1 MESKQFIS
9 DIVVYSKYAKYDK
22 NLKRRENWSEI
33 IMRNADM
40 HVKRYPQIADEI
52 YDVYAKYVIPKKV
65 FPSMRSLQ
73 FAGKAI
79 EVTPNRIFN
88 CAFASAD
95 HPAIFSETM
104 FNLLG
109 GCGVGYSVQKHHVE
123 QLPPI
128 KTPTN
133 KRHKRYLIPD
143 SIEGWSE
150 AIKVVMKSYFK
161 GSSRVVF
168 DYSDIRAKGTELVTA
183 GGHAPGPAPL
193 KLCIDLLTEKLD
205 SILESN
211 NGVAYLKPIEV
222 HDIICHISNA
232 VLAGGIRRSALI
244 SLFSFDDEEM
254 ITSKSNFKFETT
266 MAPRIE
272 GYNVVLEGS
281 YNGTRKEIIIGKE
294 QYEDYQKTGT
304 LPWYIFEE
312 QRGRANNSVVL
323 EYDKINREDFDG
335 IWKMVEESGAGE
347 PGVYWTNDR
356 DLGSNPCCEISL
368 QSKGYCNL
376 TEVVADGIDTQTE
389 YNNRA
394 RAAAFLGTLQ
404 AGYTNFHYLRDEWQ
418 DNAEDEALLGV
429 SMTGIASG
437 DVLKLDMIE
446 AAKCAADENE
456 RVAALIDINKAKRIT
471 TVKPSGTASLV
482 AGTSS
487 GIHAWHAP
495 YYIRRI
501 RINKDEAI
509 YAYLN
514 DRLPEDFLEDD
525 VFSPSTTAVLAVPV
539 KSPDDAIFRNESPVD
554 LLERV
559 KHVHDEWIANEYT
572 HREGA
577 NTHNVSVT
585 VSIDTDQWET
595 VGNWMWD
602 NRRSYHGISVLPL
615 DSGTY
620 LQMPFTDSTK
630 EEYDRL
636 ISKLNECGDIN
647 LDDIHEDRDHTDLS
661 GEAACSG
668 GACEVSAL

>member
-1 MESKQFIS
+1 MDSKEFLS
-9 DIVVYSKYAKYDK
+9 KVVVYSKYAKY
-22 NLKRRENWSEI
+22 NSSLQRRENWVEI
-33 IMRNADM
+33 IQRNAEM
-40 HVKRYPQIADEI
+40 HAKRYPQIADEI
-52 YDVYAKYVIPKKV
+52 YQVYADFVIPKRV

-88 CAFASAD
+88 CAFAAAD

-109 GCGVGYSVQKHHVE
+109 GCGVGYSVQQHHVE

-128 KTPTN
+128 QKPSK
-133 KRHKRYLIPD
+133 KRLKRYLIPD

-150 AIKVVMKSYFK
+150 AIKVLMKSYFK

-183 GGHAPGPAPL
+183 GGKAPGPAPL
-193 KLCIDLLTEKLD
+193 KECIDTIVEKLD
-205 SILESN
+205 TLIDDNHGAAKLTP
-211 NGVAYLKPIEV
+211 LEV
-222 HDIICHISNA
+222 HDIICYISDA

-244 SLFSFDDEEM
+244 SLFSLEDDEM
-254 ITSKSNFKFETT
+254 LNCKGNFKFTST

-272 GYNVVLEGS
+272 GDMVILEGS
-281 YNGTRKEIIIGKE
+281 YNGISKEIFLSKF
-294 QYEDYQKTGT
+294 QYETYQTTQT
-304 LPWYIFEE
+304 LPWYIFEP

-323 EYDKINREDFDG
+323 EYSVMERPDFDR
-335 IWKMVEESGAGE
+335 IWKRVEDSGCGE
-347 PGVYWTNDR
+347 PGVYWTHDR

-368 QSKGYCNL
+368 KSNGYCNL
-376 TEVVADGIDTQTE
+376 TEVVADGIDTQE
-389 YNNRA
+389 EFNA
-394 RAAAFLGTLQ
+394 RAKAASFLGTLQ
-404 AGYTNFHYLRDEWQ
+404 AGYTNFHYLRTDWQ

-437 DVLKLDMIE
+437 DVLKLDMVE
-446 AAKCAADENE
+446 AAKCAADENT
-456 RVAALIDINKAKRIT
+456 RVAQLIGTNPAKRIT

-495 YYIRRI
+495 HYVRRM

-509 YAYLN
+509 YEYLHQKMP
-514 DRLPEDFLEDD
+514 DEFLEDD
-525 VFSPSTTAVLAVPV
+525 AFSPTTTAVLSVPV
-539 KSPDDAIFRNESPVD
+539 KAPDGAIFRNESPTD

-559 KHVHDEWIANEYT
+559 KRVHDEWIANEYT

-585 VSIDTDQWET
+585 VSIDTDQWEE
-595 VGNWMWD
+595 VGDWMWE
-602 NRRSYHGISVLPL
+602 NREHYHGISVLPL
-615 DSGTY
+615 DGGSY
-620 LQMPFTDSTK
+620 PQLPFEEITE
-630 EEYDRL
+630 EEYTTL
-636 ISKLNECGDIN
+636 ITMFNDIDDVD
-647 LDDIHEDRDHTDLS
+647 LDDVVEEHDNTDLS
-661 GEAACSG
+661 GEQACSG
-668 GACEVSAL
+668 GACEISSL

>member
-1 MESKQFIS
+1 MDSKQFLS
-9 DIVVYSKYAKYDK
+9 DVVVYSKYAKYVPA
-22 NLKRRENWSEI
+22 LQRRENWAEI
-33 IMRNADM
+33 IQRNADM
-40 HVKRYPQIADEI
+40 HAKRYPHIADEI
-52 YDVYAKYVIPKKV
+52 YNVYANYVIPKKV

-88 CAFASAD
+88 CAFAAAD

-109 GCGVGYSVQKHHVE
+109 GCGVGISVQKHHVE

-128 KTPTN
+128 KKPSN

-143 SIEGWSE
+143 SIEGWAE
-150 AIKVVMKSYFK
+150 AIKVLMKSYFK

-183 GGHAPGPAPL
+183 GGKAPGPAPL
-193 KLCIDLLTEKLD
+193 KECIDIVSEKLD
-205 SILESN
+205 RILEAHE
-211 NGVAYLKPIEV
+211 GVAYLKPIEV
-222 HDIICHISNA
+222 HDIICFISDA

-244 SLFSFDDEEM
+244 SLFSLDDEDM
-254 ITSKSNFKFETT
+254 LTSKSNFKFETT
-266 MAPRIE
+266 MAPRFE
-272 GYNVVLEGS
+272 GDTVILEGS
-281 YNGTRKEIIIGKE
+281 YKGDRKEVYIS
-294 QYEDYQKTGT
+294 KTVYDEYLKTKT
-304 LPWYIFEE
+304 LPWYFFEG

-323 EYDKINREDFDG
+323 EYDKVTREDFNR
-335 IWKMVEESGAGE
+335 IWKMVEDSGAGE
-347 PGVYWTNDR
+347 PGVYWTHDR

-376 TEVVADGIDTQTE
+376 TEVIADGIDTQEE

-404 AGYTNFHYLRDEWQ
+404 AGYTNFHYLRDDWQ
-418 DNAEDEALLGV
+418 DNAEDDALLGV

-437 DVLKLDMIE
+437 DVLKLDMVE
-446 AAKCAADENE
+446 AGKAAADENE
-456 RVAALIDINKAKRIT
+456 RVAKLIGINKAKRVT

-495 YYIRRI
+495 YYVRRM

-509 YAYLN
+509 YTYLK
-514 DRLPEDFLEDD
+514 DKLPESFLEDD
-525 VFSPSTTAVLAVPV
+525 VFSPDTTAVLAVPV
-539 KSPDDAIFRNESPVD
+539 KAPEGAIFRDESPTE
-554 LLERV
+554 LMERV
-559 KHVHDEWIANEYT
+559 KKVHDEWIANEFT
-572 HREGA
+572 HREGV

-585 VSIDTDQWET
+585 VSVANDKWDE

-602 NRRSYHGISVLPL
+602 NRFHYHGISVLPL
-615 DSGTY
+615 DTGTY

-630 EEYDRL
+630 EEYEDL
-636 ISKLNECGDIN
+636 ISQLEACDDIN
-647 LDDIHEDRDHTDLS
+647 LDDVIEEHDNTDLS
-661 GEAACSG
+661 GELACSG
-668 GACEVSAL
+668 GGCTVTSL